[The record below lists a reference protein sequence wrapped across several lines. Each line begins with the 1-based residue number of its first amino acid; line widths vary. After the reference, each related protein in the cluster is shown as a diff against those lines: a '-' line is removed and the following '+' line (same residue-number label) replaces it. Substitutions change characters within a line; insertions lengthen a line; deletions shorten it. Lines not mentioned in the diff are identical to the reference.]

1 MKQLTV
7 WPLLM
12 LLIVI
17 LFLIYQLR
25 PHWRRLVPALLDEA
39 AHP

>member
-1 MKQLTV
+1 LGNREVKAMKQLNV

-17 LFLIYQLR
+17 LFLIYQMR
-25 PHWRRLVPALLDEA
+25 PH
-39 AHP
+39 